1 MELTDQQKRKI
12 EENRARALAILEAK
26 KRELPQEPQ
35 IFCQFQT
42 DKPDSECT
50 SKSIDADIY
59 EAFGERICS
68 VCKLHNED
76 FDMISKGDAVSMYL
90 VTDDSLTT
98 LKFKTRNNPH
108 NPGWTPMKLYLRKH
122 VYALSM
128 KRFGSEEKLT
138 EEKKLRES
146 QKYDRFLLKTGDA
159 LSSSTKEL
167 RDEMNAPPAESSIM
181 VGVEYDADGK
191 RKRTA
196 KAQTETQKRKKAA
209 LGSLVSII
217 RGNQS

>member
-1 MELTDQQKRKI
+1 
-12 EENRARALAILEAK
+12 
-26 KRELPQEPQ
+26 
-35 IFCQFQT
+35 
-42 DKPDSECT
+42 
-50 SKSIDADIY
+50 
-59 EAFGERICS
+59 
-68 VCKLHNED
+68 
-76 FDMISKGDAVSMYL
+76 MISKGDATGIYL

-98 LKFKTRNNPH
+98 LTFKTRDNPH

-128 KRFGSEEKLT
+128 KRFGSEEKLA
-138 EEKKLRES
+138 EEKKLREA

-167 RDEMNAPPAESSIM
+167 RNEMDAPPESS
-181 VGVEYDADGK
+181 VVAAVEYDADGK

-217 RGNQS
+217 RGNQG

>member
-1 MELTDQQKRKI
+1 MELTDEQKRKI
-12 EENRARALAILEAK
+12 VENRARALAILEAK
-26 KRELPQEPQ
+26 KREQPQLL
-35 IFCQFQT
+35 CQFQNEAI
-42 DKPDSECT
+42 DSACS
-50 SKSIDADIY
+50 SKTIDTDIY
-59 EAFGERICS
+59 DAFGERICS
-68 VCKLHNED
+68 VCKLHNEAYD
-76 FDMISKGDAVSMYL
+76 LISKGDAVSMYL

-98 LKFKTRNNPH
+98 LKFKTRDNPH

-122 VYALSM
+122 VQALSM
-128 KRFGSEEKLT
+128 KRFGTEEKLA

-146 QKYDRFLLKTGDA
+146 QKYDRFLLKTSEA

-167 RDEMNAPPAESSIM
+167 RDEMNAAPEST
-181 VGVEYDADGK
+181 VFANVVEYDADGK

-209 LGSLVSII
+209 LGNLVSII